1 MEEKDEKR
9 EDERWCGEVGE
20 GRGIGGRGRGERPAA
35 YPRSPEAISD
45 KHLESL
51 RGRGGGVSSTA

>member
-20 GRGIGGRGRGERPAA
+20 GRGIGCRGRGERQVAS
-35 YPRSPEAISD
+35 RVS
-45 KHLESL
+45 
-51 RGRGGGVSSTA
+51 GGGKG